1 MQPTLWPKTLPAG
14 GTIGICSP
22 AGPSP
27 KVRLDSAVSY
37 LESLGYRVVVA
48 PNTLQKL
55 DVRDYLAGTREERLS
70 DLNGLIRDESI
81 DLILCARGGYGAA
94 QLLDG
99 IDWVTMR
106 ARRVGLVG
114 YSDITSLTL
123 GALARV
129 GLIGYSGIMATAG
142 DGFGEDSLDPYSA
155 ASFFA
160 AVGGSPILE
169 KSPDD
174 KPWTLH
180 RGPKAVTGPVVPVC
194 LSLLETALG
203 TPYVPDLAGAI
214 LVIEDVEERLYALDR
229 SLSQL
234 RLAGILGKLSALLI
248 GSFNGVNEEHDAL
261 LAREMPKLAL
271 EMCPES
277 VAVVSGVA
285 YGHIARRY
293 TLPVGGVCTVDLETG
308 AFTLARD

>member
-1 MQPTLWPKTLPAG
+1 MLPTLWPKTLPKG

-27 KVRLDSAVSY
+27 KARLDAAVAH

-48 PNTLQKL
+48 PNTLRKL
-55 DVRDYLAGTREERLS
+55 AVRDYLAGTCAERLS
-70 DLNGLIRDESI
+70 DLNGLIRDERV

-99 IDWVTMR
+99 IDWATMR

-123 GALARV
+123 GALARA

-155 ASFFA
+155 ESFFA
-160 AVGGSPILE
+160 AVGGETNLE

-174 KPWTLH
+174 KPWALH
-180 RGPKAVTGPVVPVC
+180 RGPKTVTGPVVPVC

-203 TPYVPDLAGAI
+203 TPYVPDLTGAI
-214 LVIEDVEERLYALDR
+214 LVIEDVEERLYAIDR
-229 SLSQL
+229 SLTQL
-234 RLAGILGKLSALLI
+234 RLAGVLDNLAALLV
-248 GSFNGVNEEHDAL
+248 GSFNGVNPEHDAL
-261 LAREMPKLAL
+261 LEVEVPKLAL
-271 EMCPES
+271 ELCPES

-308 AFTLARD
+308 TFTLARD